1 MSMHPGI
8 RWSSEGAFGKIWPP
22 RWRDSSLSLK
32 ASTGNL
38 SMSSS
43 VPSTP
48 STASPSA
55 SFTQSNSTLASLRG
69 LYPRAARAFLQR
81 NVALTHSL
89 LTAAFALI
97 EPPPQPA
104 YPHGASSGVDALAS
118 QRRKWEILRV
128 TFETTLYAA
137 PPATEDP
144 DELPAPLRANLL
156 LSPEP
161 FIATLHNRSLQ
172 LFMPASAGKPNSS
185 CLPAQVLVTLALAGL
200 KLGCTAVARA
210 MIEDWLARRPQYAE
224 AGKEERE
231 GYAKVL
237 ELYCLHV
244 LPRLEDWDYA
254 EDFLQYERELAPDAR
269 KYILSSLHSLRAQA
283 MSSQSSTKAIMPSA
297 SGPALSTVRSS
308 SPARSESSVSSSS
321 SGSTH
326 TATPTTPRPN
336 GKGKAA
342 LHPVSPM
349 TAIPASASSHSISSA
364 ATSRTVTPS
373 NAHAHIAAPRHR
385 SRSRSRTKADR
396 RSTPAPLPQP
406 PRAAPVETPAPSPPS
421 TLALLRTSCAAL
433 TRGVSR
439 AKFLAYVLVF
449 VVVPLL
455 SFVLRVRR
463 TRAAKGGGAGQ
474 RGAVEEVRRRLKGGG
489 EGKGVVARV
498 WEELVRAV
506 GDTVQMGGRGLV

>member
-1 MSMHPGI
+1 MAGGAKAARGGPGEAEAREWVRSETHMHPPLTSASASVSFYCSTFHVAAAPLAMPSVTSTTHTATPG
-8 RWSSEGAFGKIWPP
+8 
-22 RWRDSSLSLK
+22 SLSLK

-269 KYILSSLHSLRAQA
+269 KVSTSVHDFRSGFLPVCFVQA
-283 MSSQSSTKAIMPSA
+283 LDS
-297 SGPALSTVRSS
+297 
-308 SPARSESSVSSSS
+308 
-321 SGSTH
+321 
-326 TATPTTPRPN
+326 
-336 GKGKAA
+336 
-342 LHPVSPM
+342 
-349 TAIPASASSHSISSA
+349 
-364 ATSRTVTPS
+364 
-373 NAHAHIAAPRHR
+373 
-385 SRSRSRTKADR
+385 
-396 RSTPAPLPQP
+396 
-406 PRAAPVETPAPSPPS
+406 
-421 TLALLRTSCAAL
+421 
-433 TRGVSR
+433 
-439 AKFLAYVLVF
+439 
-449 VVVPLL
+449 
-455 SFVLRVRR
+455 
-463 TRAAKGGGAGQ
+463 
-474 RGAVEEVRRRLKGGG
+474 
-489 EGKGVVARV
+489 
-498 WEELVRAV
+498 
-506 GDTVQMGGRGLV
+506 